1 MIQKKILSQIE
12 DRTFHV
18 LQNGYYITSL
28 FESVP
33 MDKVKTNGFYIWKV
47 VTCSSFGISSA

>member
-1 MIQKKILSQIE
+1 MKKKYSISTTDNDTKKILSQIE

-18 LQNGYYITSL
+18 LQNGYRILSL

-33 MDKVKTNGFYIWKV
+33 MDKVKTNGFYV
-47 VTCSSFGISSA
+47 